1 MRRRAGLSSTTVRQG
16 SRRRYRL
23 IVTCCGY
30 CAPPRGWTG
39 CRARLVELGMAL
51 YGKHGAFGANA
62 ALSRRAEKSKKR
74 ALSRQCDCAGAGVRP
89 YARRCTPKVLVC
101 GCSGCSCGAAWLWL
115 GCLLG
120 WAGLSRVRSA
130 NFLGRFDTRPSV
142 LVSAG
147 LQPKMQ
153 NVEESPRSRVTATV
167 WLRSRSATP
176 TVSRLRARPVSS
188 AGRVNEVRT

>member
-130 NFLGRFDTRPSV
+130 NFLGALRHASVGVGLSRPAAEDAECGGIASQ
-142 LVSAG
+142 SSDCNG
-147 LQPKMQ
+147 L
-153 NVEESPRSRVTATV
+153 ATKQISYADS
-167 WLRSRSATP
+167 L
-176 TVSRLRARPVSS
+176 
-188 AGRVNEVRT
+188 